1 MNPSFVGFSWENNSS
16 DRNAHYS
23 DRAVLIAYCDAL
35 GLFCFTAALYTR
47 DLKEARLNIEKFD
60 GYEIQTWMSFISAEG
75 TKLANSVY
83 TGKLKEWGDWSNPD
97 YDGEG
102 LTYKVPVS
110 EPAADATY
118 IDPINE
124 TPVPKRATPPTP
136 IIPIKKVI
144 VPEKATPKAI
154 HKVKHGMATNLAN
167 QMEFLLTFV
176 YRYLPQQMEPLDA
189 VPLIYDHVITDEWP
203 NVYIDYSKFLV
214 FRGELETAREAKA
227 EGFPGYV
234 KFTWANNNGLD
245 KRHNDSSILVVYSE
259 YLQKFIF
266 KSQGP
271 VRHNCEAV
279 FKTGDFE
286 GVDEVHTWLG
296 FINENRNKVS
306 NSVYGGKVRV
316 V

>member
-1 MNPSFVGFSWENNSS
+1 MHITFERITAILLYMETVNHPASTEQSVAISAAIHEVKLQIAQKIAAEMDPILTFLYRAMPDQRPRDIVSPIYDCVVTHAWPQVYVDYSRLLICQGDLAPASQATVTMNPSFVGFSWENNSS

-35 GLFCFTAALYTR
+35 GLFCFTVALYTR
-47 DLKEARLNIEKFD
+47 NLKEARLNIEKFD

-102 LTYKVPVS
+102 LIYKVPDS

-124 TPVPKRATPPTP
+124 TAVPKRATPTTP

-144 VPEKATPKAI
+144 VPDKATPKAI

-167 QMEFLLTFV
+167 QMEYLLTFV
-176 YRYLPQQMEPLDA
+176 YRYPSADGAIEC
-189 VPLIYDHVITDEWP
+189 H
-203 NVYIDYSKFLV
+203 
-214 FRGELETAREAKA
+214 TA
-227 EGFPGYV
+227 
-234 KFTWANNNGLD
+234 
-245 KRHNDSSILVVYSE
+245 
-259 YLQKFIF
+259 YL
-266 KSQGP
+266 
-271 VRHNCEAV
+271 
-279 FKTGDFE
+279 
-286 GVDEVHTWLG
+286 
-296 FINENRNKVS
+296 
-306 NSVYGGKVRV
+306 
-316 V
+316 